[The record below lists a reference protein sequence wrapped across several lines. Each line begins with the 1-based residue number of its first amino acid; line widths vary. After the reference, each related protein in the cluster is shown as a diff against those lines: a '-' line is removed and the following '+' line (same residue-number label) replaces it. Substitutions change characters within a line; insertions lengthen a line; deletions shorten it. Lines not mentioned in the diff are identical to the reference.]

1 MTVPELKAPCLIG
14 NNAEYVQVLEISSR
28 HFHYLETLSNL
39 VFLAEDVFLSIFFP
53 TQPAP
58 FKPALFQRCSL
69 SRVFDERV
77 RNRALDRSAP
87 LNAHKPSRVS
97 RRKKLFL
104 KEKYKMQN
112 TTGKTDVY
120 SSATQ
125 WLTSDEAALYLKI
138 ERRTLLQWVR
148 QGKVRAYILSG
159 TQRHVWRFKT
169 SDLDAMLSVPAV
181 LSSDGRIK

>member
-1 MTVPELKAPCLIG
+1 VK
-14 NNAEYVQVLEISSR
+14 S
-28 HFHYLETLSNL
+28 
-39 VFLAEDVFLSIFFP
+39 
-53 TQPAP
+53 
-58 FKPALFQRCSL
+58 
-69 SRVFDERV
+69 
-77 RNRALDRSAP
+77 RALDRSAP
-87 LNAHKPSRVS
+87 LNALEPSRVS

-104 KEKYKMQN
+104 KERYKMQN
-112 TTGKTDVY
+112 TTGRLDAC
-120 SSATQ
+120 SSATD

-169 SDLDAMLSVPAV
+169 SDLDAILSVPAV

>member
-1 MTVPELKAPCLIG
+1 VKTTPGRFRKVHC
-14 NNAEYVQVLEISSR
+14 NS
-28 HFHYLETLSNL
+28 
-39 VFLAEDVFLSIFFP
+39 VFLAEDVFLSIFSP

-58 FKPALFQRCSL
+58 
-69 SRVFDERV
+69 FDERV

-87 LNAHKPSRVS
+87 LNAPKPSRVS

-104 KEKYKMQN
+104 KEKYTMQS
-112 TTGKTDVY
+112 TTGRTDAY
-120 SSATQ
+120 ASATE

-181 LSSDGRIK
+181 LSIDGRIK